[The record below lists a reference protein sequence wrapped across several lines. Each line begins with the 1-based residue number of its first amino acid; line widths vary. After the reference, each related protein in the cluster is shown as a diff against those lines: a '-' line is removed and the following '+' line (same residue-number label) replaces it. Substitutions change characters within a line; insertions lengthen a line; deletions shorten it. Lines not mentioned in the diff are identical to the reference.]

1 MMQGMVAIW
10 KREFRA
16 YFISPIFYA
25 LSTVFIFIISFMF
38 FQSLEY
44 YQQIFM
50 QAAQYPPMM
59 ERININEMIMRP
71 LFGTMSFVAV
81 LILMPMLTMRVFSE
95 EKKTG
100 TIELLLTSPVKDWH
114 VILGKFLAAFSL
126 YTAMMGLTMI
136 YPLVLQIYGDPDWGP
151 IWTGYLGLLLMG
163 AGVITIG
170 LFVSSLTENQIVSG
184 VICFGVALILWM
196 LDFASESVTGP
207 LGQALGYLSVTR
219 HYDTF
224 EKGILDSTDC
234 LFFLSFV
241 YFGLFITVR
250 SLESTRWRQ

>member
-1 MMQGMVAIW
+1 MQGLLAIW
-10 KREFRA
+10 GREFRA

-25 LSTVFIFIISFMF
+25 LSTVFIFIIGFMF
-38 FQSLEY
+38 YQSLVY

-50 QAAQYPPMM
+50 QGAQYPPLM
-59 ERININEMIMRP
+59 ERININELIMRP
-71 LFGTMSFVAV
+71 LFNTMSFIAV

-100 TIELLLTSPVKDWH
+100 TIELILTSPVRDWH
-114 VILGKFLAAFSL
+114 VILGKFLAAYSL
-126 YTAMMGLTMI
+126 YAAMMGLTLI
-136 YPLVLQIYGDPDWGP
+136 YPLILQIYGDPDWGP

-163 AGVITIG
+163 GSVITIG
-170 LFVSSLTENQIVSG
+170 LFVSSLTENQIVAG
-184 VICFGVALILWM
+184 VVCFGVALILWM
-196 LDFASESVTGP
+196 LDFASESMTGSI
-207 LGQALGYLSVTR
+207 GQILGYLSVTR

-224 EKGILDSTDC
+224 EKGILDTTDC
-234 LFFLSFV
+234 LFFLSFI

>member
-1 MMQGMVAIW
+1 MMQGLLAIW
-10 KREFRA
+10 TREFRA

-25 LSTVFIFIISFMF
+25 ISTVFIIIISVMF

-50 QAAQYPPMM
+50 QAAQYPPLM

-71 LFGTMSFVAV
+71 MFNTMSFVAV

-100 TIELLLTSPVKDWH
+100 TIELILTSPVRDWH
-114 VILGKFLAAFSL
+114 VILGKFMAAFSL
-126 YTAMMGLTMI
+126 YAAMMGLTLI

-151 IWTGYLGLLLMG
+151 IWTGYAGLLLMG
-163 AGVITIG
+163 ASVITIG

-184 VICFGVALILWM
+184 VVCFGVALILWM
-196 LDFASESVTGP
+196 LDFATDTIEGP
-207 LGQALGYLSVTR
+207 LGEAIAYLSVTR
-219 HYDTF
+219 HFDTF
-224 EKGILDSTDC
+224 EKGVVDTTDL
-234 LFFLSFV
+234 LFFVSFIF
-241 YFGLFITVR
+241 FGLFITVR

>member
-1 MMQGMVAIW
+1 MQGLMAIW
-10 KREFRA
+10 TREFRA

-25 LSTVFIFIISFMF
+25 LATVFIFIISFTF
-38 FQSLEY
+38 SQSLEY
-44 YQQIFM
+44 YQQVFM

-59 ERININEMIMRP
+59 ERLNINEMIMRP
-71 LFGTMSFVAV
+71 LFSTMSFVAV

-95 EKKTG
+95 EKKSG
-100 TIELLLTSPVKDWH
+100 TIELILTSPVKDWH

-126 YTAMMGLTMI
+126 YAALVGLTLI
-136 YPLVLQIYGDPDWGP
+136 YPLVLQLYGDPDWGP

-170 LFVSSLTENQIVSG
+170 LFVSSLTENQIVAG
-184 VICFGVALILWM
+184 AVCFGVALILWM
-196 LDFASESVTGP
+196 LDVASQSVPGP
-207 LGQALGYLSVTR
+207 VGQVLGFLSVIR

-224 EKGILDSTDC
+224 GKGILDSTDF
-234 LFFLSFV
+234 LFYASFI